1 MRIKLDSW
9 SIAIYKSLAVLVSCK
24 RCLLR
29 LWEHIFCHFMMKHNN
44 YVSMGSFES
53 SSSAP
58 RYIGEILNEYLL
70 HSNASLAAAYRKHV
84 QEMMASNESVDYI
97 KKGERYD

>member
-1 MRIKLDSW
+1 
-9 SIAIYKSLAVLVSCK
+9 
-24 RCLLR
+24 
-29 LWEHIFCHFMMKHNN
+29 
-44 YVSMGSFES
+44 MGSFES

-58 RYIGEILNEYLL
+58 RHIGEILNEYLL
-70 HSNASLAAAYRKHV
+70 HSNAPLAAAYRKHV